1 MPRNIEI
8 KAHISSVRAAASKAA
23 AIADQGPIEITQDDT
38 FFQCANGRLKLREF
52 SASQGELIFYRRDNQ
67 QGPKESFYVR
77 SPTTEPATLRESL
90 SLAYGQAGRVHLLSL
105 ATKHLGYG

>member
-52 SASQGELIFYRRDNQ
+52 SASQGEVIFYRRNNQ